1 MYTVIKCKKQT
12 EFPAWNFIFDGILHK
27 WLCFFL
33 GIAIIYVHLDFM
45 LHLMLIANLSSVP

>member
-33 GIAIIYVHLDFM
+33 GIAIIYVHLGFM
-45 LHLMLIANLSSVP
+45 LHIMLIANLSSVP